1 MIPMLIIVLLTLV
14 GLLLALIAYRE
25 RYNGKL
31 IESFKLHNNTMSSS
45 ILEFSKRITSLKT
58 RISELE
64 YVNNQLEKDLE
75 TSQQLQ
81 HNYLEDIDKM
91 KKEKEKDLEIDIF
104 TLASLNAIIRDQA
117 ENIGKDDKELKELK
131 QRAESAE
138 QRAESAEQRAES
150 EEQRAE
156 SGEKRI
162 RELEDQLTIKNHNS
176 ETLTA
181 EFKRAINE
189 NQELQMKLK
198 EKEAEVLRIR
208 ENQKEM
214 TEELRWFKMLTR
226 AQLKNLAMPEEKI
239 EEFMEA
245 VEYGVSHQ
253 INNGMERIVSA
264 CV

>member
-117 ENIGKDDKELKELK
+117 ENIGKDDEELKELK
-131 QRAESAE
+131 

-214 TEELRWFKMLTR
+214 TEELRWFKMFTR
-226 AQLKNLAMPEEKI
+226 GQLKNLSMPEEKI

-245 VEYGVSHQ
+245 VEFGVRHQ
-253 INNGMERIVSA
+253 IDSGMERIVAA
-264 CV
+264 CL